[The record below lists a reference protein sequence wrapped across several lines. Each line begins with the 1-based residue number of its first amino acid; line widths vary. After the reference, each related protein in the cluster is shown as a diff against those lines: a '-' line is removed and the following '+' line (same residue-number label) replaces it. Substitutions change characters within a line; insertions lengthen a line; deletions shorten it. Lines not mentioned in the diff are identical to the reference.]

1 MRITVETVHAYVAS
15 HPKTVGVMFAVL
27 SGYAAYH
34 CFLAG
39 MSVAVIR
46 GNAAMAASEAL
57 GG

>member
-1 MRITVETVHAYVAS
+1 METVHAYVAS